1 MGKKKKNNISWNPL
15 QATTIGKIKQNRFG
29 WIGIILL
36 FGIFF
41 GIIYYLPDLQDIYNK
56 YVLGQNVT
64 NNTTDIANNEVTNN
78 TTPGNETPTEKPEK
92 IKYTFQD
99 KTSFEFP
106 EFTIT
111 NIRLFSNDLS
121 FKITNLVDDNFNL
134 SLKNYFFEFYD
145 EYGGV
150 IQTIYLTGEFADDET
165 KSYKFTINEP
175 DAIEKFSLSVLTEDD
190 YPDYEFS
197 EDENNQI
204 VLACTNEYR
213 NITYTISEDK
223 LINTVDNVNY
233 PSSLNDYAKNE
244 EYFKNLYDDFSEQT
258 GYTVSYNVNNNGFT
272 FNNTIDYNLL
282 SASISEDVY
291 FSINT
296 SPKTIRFKMES
307 LGYSCK

>member
-36 FGIFF
+36 FALFF

-106 EFTIT
+106 EFTVT

-134 SLKNYFFEFYD
+134 SLKNYFF
-145 EYGGV
+145 
-150 IQTIYLTGEFADDET
+150 
-165 KSYKFTINEP
+165 
-175 DAIEKFSLSVLTEDD
+175 
-190 YPDYEFS
+190 
-197 EDENNQI
+197 
-204 VLACTNEYR
+204 
-213 NITYTISEDK
+213 
-223 LINTVDNVNY
+223 
-233 PSSLNDYAKNE
+233 
-244 EYFKNLYDDFSEQT
+244 
-258 GYTVSYNVNNNGFT
+258 
-272 FNNTIDYNLL
+272 
-282 SASISEDVY
+282 
-291 FSINT
+291 
-296 SPKTIRFKMES
+296 
-307 LGYSCK
+307 